1 MSAIYNHM
9 IFLTEN
15 ERNNLHLGKEVK
27 GEGFVTIINHS
38 KVNLNFYDVTEL
50 IGRYRINSTSKKS
63 ETVLKINIKDSFDND
78 DHILIN
84 FNPIKLKINIDDI
97 LNVENNGK
105 EKIKFTIIDKNSIS
119 YICIADI
126 KSLNEN
132 YVFID
137 EINNSLEP
145 SKT

>member
-1 MSAIYNHM
+1 MDAIYNHM

-15 ERNNLHLGKEVK
+15 ERNNLHLGKEAI

-38 KVNLNFYDVTEL
+38 KTNLNFYDVKEF
-50 IGRYRINSTSKKS
+50 IGRYRINSNAKKS
-63 ETVLKINIKDSFDND
+63 EVILKINIKDNFDND
-78 DHILIN
+78 DHIIIN
-84 FNPIKLKINIDDI
+84 FNPTKLKINIDDI
-97 LNVENNGK
+97 LDVDNNGK
-105 EKIKFTIIDKNSIS
+105 EKIKFTIIEKKSIS

-126 KSLNEN
+126 KTLNEN

-137 EINNSLEP
+137 EINSSLEP